1 MDIKLCNINKNYG
14 SRKILKGLNVNV
26 PSGEIYGFIGA
37 NGSGKTTTMKI
48 MTGLTPANHGVVKF
62 DGLTLKELAKSE
74 KSFGAFISTPTYYKN
89 LTAVENLTI
98 VQDILGKPK
107 SEVYRVLELVG
118 LSEAADKEVRSF
130 SFGMKQRLG
139 LAFAFLNNPDILIL
153 DEPTN
158 GLDPKGIVEI
168 RELLRRLS
176 QEEGK
181 TIFISSH
188 NISEIEAIADRV
200 GIIHQGSLVFEGTL
214 DELYRSNHSTY
225 ILEVNDEEK
234 TRQLLTEKRIDFMN
248 HQTRFEI
255 NLSKSNIPSL
265 LTELIERE
273 ISVYEMTPNKNLERI
288 FLNLTAGG
296 TENAISY

>member
-1 MDIKLCNINKNYG
+1 MDIKLCKINKNYG

-214 DELYRSNHSTY
+214 DELYRSNRSTY

-234 TRQLLTEKRIDFMN
+234 ARQLLTEKRIDFMN

-265 LTELIERE
+265 LKELIERE

-296 TENAISY
+296 TEDAISY